1 MKRLAVFIGGVAI
14 GIGLAF
20 LIGWVLFP
28 IVRYGESPA
37 SMRRD
42 YQDEY
47 VRLTALAYQ
56 IDGDL
61 ALAEKR
67 LSALNG
73 TSSTAPLTELITR
86 WINEGRSQALIS
98 PLVRLARDFGVD
110 TPPMTPYLD

>member
-28 IVRYGESPA
+28 IDRYDESPA
-37 SMRRD
+37 SMRMD

-56 IDGDL
+56 VDGDL
-61 ALAEKR
+61 ALAERR

-73 TSSTAPLTELITR
+73 TSSTAPLIELITR
-86 WINEGRSQALIS
+86 WINEDRSHALIS
-98 PLVRLARDFGVD
+98 PLVRLARDFDAD
-110 TPPMTPYLD
+110 TPSMVPYLD